1 MACGTPVLT
10 YGKHGPSETVVNMKT
25 GWLSNSDPEMIDLAV
40 LLWKN
45 GYDVHMRNECRKRAL
60 AFDVKKT
67 AEVWENALS
76 PRNSSANRFKL

>member
-1 MACGTPVLT
+1 M
-10 YGKHGPSETVVNMKT
+10 NMKT
-25 GWLSNSDPEMIDLAV
+25 GWLSNSDLEMINLAV

-45 GYDVHMRNECRKRAL
+45 GYGAHMRNECRNRAL

-76 PRNSSANRFKL
+76 PRNSSVNRFKL